1 MTKEEFFDKINQ
13 MLPIER
19 ISDNFLEDVDN
30 AYKYYLADVESLDM
44 DLFENTSV
52 RNEII
57 EDIKD
62 KIKAIKSVLQKYLE
76 GCHCEAFV
84 LLKNSITNS
93 DSALDIGVVT
103 IGKTENTGQF
113 YYRARIND
121 GTIESF
127 SDMFHIPNNKREIIK
142 TERFSALG
150 YPCLYLGNS
159 AYDCWEEMGRPSF
172 DELYFSGYKVVEE
185 FKVYNLRKPNKK
197 DFENEKMPDLLK
209 RLVYVIAC
217 QFKVLHRDGHFKP
230 EYIIPQLVIELIISS
245 NRKKKETE
253 CGPYS
258 LAWGVAYTST
268 HLADDFPYKEDYLEN
283 IAIPVINSDI
293 EQKYCN
299 VLMFLFEVS
308 DPICYSYEELKEIHS
323 GPFWG
328 TIGEENTLRETY
340 YETKLGFVERRIK
353 ENTKF
358 NQSSYIVIDGPDKIF
373 VPAEGGS
380 GQIVVKSNDT
390 WTVMADNIPS
400 D

>member
-1 MTKEEFFDKINQ
+1 MTKEGFINIINQ

-19 ISDNFLEDVDN
+19 ASDNFLEDVDN
-30 AYKYYLADVESLDM
+30 AYKKYFTDVESLDLE
-44 DLFENTSV
+44 LFENSDV
-52 RNEII
+52 RNDTIRE
-57 EDIKD
+57 IKD
-62 KIKAIKSVLQKYLE
+62 RIQSIKSVLKKYLE
-76 GCHCEAFV
+76 GCHSDAYV
-84 LLKNSITNS
+84 LLKDSITNS
-93 DSALDIGVVT
+93 DGALDIGMIT
-103 IGKTENTGQF
+103 IGKTEDTKQY

-121 GTIESF
+121 GTIKSF

-159 AYDCWEEMGRPSF
+159 VYDCWEEMGRPSF

-185 FKVYNLRKPNKK
+185 FKVYDLRKPTKE
-197 DFENEKMPDLLK
+197 DFESEKLPDLLK

-230 EYIIPQLVIELIISS
+230 EYIIPQLILELIISS

-283 IAIPVINSDI
+283 IVIPVVDNNI
-293 EQKYCN
+293 EQSYCN
-299 VLMFLFEVS
+299 YLMSLFEIS
-308 DPICYSYEELKEIHS
+308 DPICYRFEELKEMTDGVIWS
-323 GPFWG
+323 GPY
-328 TIGEENTLRETY
+328 TEEMRSPY
-340 YETKLGFVERRIK
+340 FYTKLGFVERRIK

-358 NQSSYIVIDGPDKIF
+358 NQLPYIVIDGPKQIF
-373 VPAEGGS
+373 LPAEGGS
-380 GQIVVKSNDT
+380 GQIIVKSNTT
-390 WTVMADNIPS
+390 WDVNVEDIPS

>member
-1 MTKEEFFDKINQ
+1 MTKEEFYIKINQ

-19 ISDNFLEDVDN
+19 TSDNFLEDVDN
-30 AYKYYLADVESLDM
+30 AYKKYFADVENLDL
-44 DLFENTSV
+44 DLFENTDV
-52 RNEII
+52 RNDTIR
-57 EDIKD
+57 DIKD
-62 KIKAIKSVLQKYLE
+62 RIQSIKSVLKKYLE
-76 GCHCEAFV
+76 GCHSDAYV
-84 LLKNSITNS
+84 LLKDSITNS
-93 DSALDIGVVT
+93 DGALDIGVIT
-103 IGKTENTGQF
+103 IGKTEDTKYY

-121 GTIESF
+121 GTIKSF

-159 AYDCWEEMGRPSF
+159 VYDCWEEMGRPSF

-185 FKVYNLRKPNKK
+185 FKVYDLRKPTKE
-197 DFENEKMPDLLK
+197 DFESEKLPDLLK

-230 EYIIPQLVIELIISS
+230 EYIIPQLILELIISS

-283 IAIPVINSDI
+283 IAIPVVDNNI
-293 EQKYCN
+293 EQSYCN
-299 VLMFLFEVS
+299 YLMSLFEIS
-308 DPICYSYEELKEIHS
+308 DPICYRFEELKEMTDGVIWS
-323 GPFWG
+323 GPY
-328 TIGEENTLRETY
+328 TEEMRSPY
-340 YETKLGFVERRIK
+340 FYTKLGFVERRIK

-358 NQSSYIVIDGPDKIF
+358 NQLPYIVIDGPKQIF
-373 VPAEGGS
+373 LPAEGGS
-380 GQIVVKSNDT
+380 GQIIVKSNTT
-390 WTVMADNIPS
+390 WDVNVEDIPS

>member
-1 MTKEEFFDKINQ
+1 MTKEEFFIKINL

-19 ISDNFLEDVDN
+19 ESDNFLEDVDN
-30 AYKYYLADVESLDM
+30 AYKKYFTDVESLDLE
-44 DLFENTSV
+44 LFENSDV
-52 RNEII
+52 RNDTIRE
-57 EDIKD
+57 IKD
-62 KIKAIKSVLQKYLE
+62 RIQSIKSVLKKYLE
-76 GCHCEAFV
+76 GCHGEAYL
-84 LLKNSITNS
+84 LLKDRITKI
-93 DSALDIGVVT
+93 DGALDIGMIT
-103 IGKTENTGQF
+103 IGKTEDTKQY

-121 GTIESF
+121 GTIKSF

-159 AYDCWEEMGRPSF
+159 VYDCWEEMGRPSF

-185 FKVYNLRKPNKK
+185 FKVYDLRKPNKE
-197 DFENEKMPDLLK
+197 DFETEKLPDLLK
-209 RLVYVIAC
+209 RLIYVIAC

-230 EYIIPQLVIELIISS
+230 EYIIPQLILELIISS

-283 IAIPVINSDI
+283 IAIPVINNGI

-299 VLMFLFEVS
+299 VLMSLFEVS

-340 YETKLGFVERRIK
+340 YETKLGFVEKRIK

-358 NQSSYIVIDGPDKIF
+358 NQSSYIVIDGPDKIIL
-373 VPAEGGS
+373 PAEGGS
-380 GQIVVKSNDT
+380 AQINVKSNDS
-390 WTVMADNIPS
+390 WTIKADDIHS